1 VVVAISAMLFG
12 LLLISATD
20 KLPATVPVLA
30 GLAVT
35 WRVWW
40 YPADSAADYRLGRG
54 EPA

>member
-1 VVVAISAMLFG
+1 VLAGVAVAVAAMLFG
-12 LLLISATD
+12 LLLIDVTD

-40 YPADSAADYRLGRG
+40 NG
-54 EPA
+54 